1 MKFHAIA
8 LLFCCILSSSLALGQ
23 GAIPTK
29 GKEFWVGFLQNW
41 ESIPSE
47 NEQLNLFITSD
58 QNTTGT
64 VEVPGQGWSQNFT
77 ITANQTTTVTI
88 PNGIAEHF
96 TSEVVESKGVYIETQ
111 DTVAVFAINFQ
122 AYTADGTKVL
132 PIQSLGTE
140 YRVVSYRSVQSSVS
154 NGTELLVVA
163 TEDGTEVEI
172 IPTVNTLG
180 GNPAGVP
187 FTVQLDRG
195 ESYQVKSAD
204 ESLDITGTVVRGT
217 EASGDCRPFAVFSG
231 TVCARVPYA
240 CTACDHIF
248 EQNFPSN
255 TWGTEYVVVPFNF
268 TSQHTFRILANED
281 NTAVTVNNGAPF
293 ILNAG
298 QFQEYNSV
306 TNVRCVSADKGV
318 CVVQYMEGVSCA
330 SSGDPAMMILNSA
343 DQKISDITFSTVT
356 SNVITNHSLT
366 VIVSSTDVGTV
377 SLDGAIIP
385 VANFTTIGSCT
396 EFAFAHV
403 TLTPGSHTLQ
413 APNGF
418 TAYVYGTG
426 SAESY
431 AYSVGSFTPAPPIV
445 VEEAFCTNNAVTMA
459 VEGGLTNVYWYAQSN
474 PDEILG
480 FGNPF
485 ILEPPYATDI
495 YVGVGDQFL
504 SGCVIESLF
513 SVENPDPIVVSVTQS
528 ATEICQ
534 FQSVQLNAISN
545 PASGAYTYTWTPAAG
560 LDNPNI
566 ANPIATPMSTTT
578 YSVLVST
585 LTGCSNGVGVAE
597 PIEVSGGNVTGF
609 DIVASAPGICFGESL
624 DLDLDIEAV
633 VFEDDF
639 DPGISWGLWSNITNG
654 NQSAACGSVNGNA
667 LYFNGIGGRSATTNA
682 INLINGGTI
691 FFALK
696 IGADVAPCDNADPGE
711 DVVLEYATAGSL
723 GPWTLLQTFNEAAYP
738 DFTNISVNVPPAA
751 QTAATHFRWRQLANS
766 GNNQDN
772 WALDNIQIGALNTE
786 AIAFAWSPS
795 NVLDDPTSQNPTA
808 TPIEDTMFYAT
819 FTDLQTGCAYS
830 DSVFVTVTPEINL
843 ALTPDTVV
851 CGPSGIALEAIP
863 DFVDNYTYSW
873 TGANLSNSAIANPIA
888 NPTVTT
894 TYSVTVTS
902 TNGCTVGGE
911 VEVVVSDL
919 NNLQASASET
929 LICVGQEVALEAII
943 DSDSPVSIEW
953 SPSTDLVD
961 ANSAFTT
968 ATPVASVTYSI
979 TVTDLITGCV
989 LSDAFDI
996 EVSQAFTI
1004 DAGEDLDLCVTQ
1016 GHVLNVTTDSNEPLT
1031 WSWTNA
1037 QVLSSGAVQTPTIA
1051 VPGTYTFTVS
1061 AATLAGC
1068 TASDD
1073 VVITQIFEG
1082 FGLGPDVTVCEG
1094 ESVVID
1100 AGFDDGSIHAWST
1113 GETTPSIDVTQNGTY
1128 SVEITSTE
1136 GCVVNDVIN
1145 VDFLPIPTPN
1155 LGDDPGLCVGEVFT
1169 LTPGAVGASYAWSTG
1184 STAPQINVVNSG
1196 VYSVIVTNAAG
1207 CSESAEI
1214 ELVFQPLPT
1223 TNLPSTVTV
1232 CEDEVVT
1239 LDPAGDGTTF
1249 AWSTGQ
1255 QTPTIQVSTSGTY
1268 SVVITSGFGCVSTD
1282 ETEVTMVAYP
1292 IVNLGPDAAL
1302 CLGESFAISSG
1313 QPDLNHL
1320 WSTGEVESEITV
1332 SQSGIYTVTVDNDY
1346 CFISDEVTVVFN
1358 LLPANPMFPDTS
1370 YCFEMPPYEAVL
1382 NALNP
1387 GSTFLWEDGS
1397 TNQLRTISSEGLY
1410 SVTVTTPFGCAL
1422 TFDYYAVELCP
1433 GYTLYI
1439 PNAFTPDQDGIND
1452 VFRVVGLSI
1461 EEFEMSIWNR
1471 WGEKIWE
1478 TTNINEPWDGSY
1490 KNREHYVEA
1499 ENYVYVVRFTYRD
1512 EVTDIVSEW
1521 QELTGFVTLI
1531 R

>member
-1 MKFHAIA
+1 MAF
-8 LLFCCILSSSLALGQ
+8 GQ

-29 GKEFWVGFLQNW
+29 GKEFWVGFMQNW

-140 YRVVSYRSVQSSVS
+140 YRVVSYRSVQSSVN
-154 NGTELLVVA
+154 NGTELLIVA

-172 IPTVNTLG
+172 IPTVTTLG

-195 ESYQVKSAD
+195 DSYQVKSAD

-255 TWGTEYVVVPFNF
+255 TWGTEYVVVPFNS
-268 TSQHTFRILANED
+268 TTQYTFRILAQED
-281 NTAVTVNNGAPF
+281 NTAVTVNGGAPF

-330 SSGDPAMMILNSA
+330 NSGDPAMMILNSA
-343 DQKISDITFSTVT
+343 DQKIGDITFSTVT
-356 SNVITNHSLT
+356 SNVITNHRLT
-366 VIVSSTDVGTV
+366 VIVDAADIATV
-377 SLDGAIIP
+377 SLDGALVP
-385 VANFTTIGSCT
+385 AASFTNIGTCSEFSYAHITI
-396 EFAFAHV
+396 A
-403 TLTPGSHTLQ
+403 PGSHTLQ

-431 AYSVGSFTPAPPIV
+431 AYSVGSFTPAPPIE

-480 FGNPF
+480 YGNPF

-513 SVENPDPIVVSVTQS
+513 SVENPDPIDVTVTQS

-534 FQSVQLNAISN
+534 FQSVQLNAIPN
-545 PASGAYTYTWTPAAG
+545 PASGAYVYTWTPAAG

-585 LTGCSNGVGVAE
+585 LTGCSSGTGVAE
-597 PIEVSGGNVTGF
+597 PIEVSGGNVTAF
-609 DIVASAPGICFGESL
+609 EITAPAPGICFGETI
-624 DLDLDIEAV
+624 DLSLDIEAV

-639 DPGISWGLWSNITNG
+639 DPGISWGLWANITNG
-654 NQSAACGSVNGNA
+654 SQSIDCGAVNANA

-682 INLINGGTI
+682 INLINGGSI

-711 DVVLEYATAGSL
+711 DVVLEYSTAGPL

-786 AIAFAWSPS
+786 AIAFEWSPS

-808 TPIEDTMFYAT
+808 TPTEDTMFYAI

-863 DFVDNYTYSW
+863 DFIDTYTYSW
-873 TGANLSNSAIANPIA
+873 IGANLSNANVANPIA
-888 NPTVTT
+888 NPTLTT
-894 TYSVTVTS
+894 TYAVTVTS
-902 TNGCTVGGE
+902 TNGCAVQGE

-919 NNLQASASET
+919 NNLQASVSET
-929 LICVGQEVALEAII
+929 LICVGQEIVLEALI

-953 SPSTDLVD
+953 APSADLVD
-961 ANSAFTT
+961 ANAATT
-968 ATPVASVTYSI
+968 AATPAASVTYTI
-979 TVTDLITGCV
+979 TVTDLLTGCV
-989 LSDAFDI
+989 LDDSFDI
-996 EVSQAFTI
+996 EVSQAFSV

-1016 GHVLNVTTDSNEPLT
+1016 GHVLNVTTDSNEPLI

-1037 QVLSSGAVQTPTIA
+1037 SVLSSGAVQSPSISI
-1051 VPGTYTFTVS
+1051 PGTYTFTVS
-1061 AATLAGC
+1061 ASTAAGC
-1068 TASDD
+1068 TAADEIQ
-1073 VVITQIFEG
+1073 ITQIFEG
-1082 FGLGPDVTVCEG
+1082 FELGPNVVVCEG
-1094 ESVVID
+1094 ETVLID
-1100 AGFDDGSIHAWST
+1100 AGFDNGSLHGWNT
-1113 GETTPSIDVTQNGTY
+1113 GETTPSIEVTQSGIYT
-1128 SVEITSTE
+1128 VEITSPE
-1136 GCVVNDVIN
+1136 GCVVTDAMT
-1145 VDFLPIPTPN
+1145 VDFLPIPEPD
-1155 LGDDPGLCVGEVFT
+1155 LGNDPGLCVGDVYT
-1169 LTPGAVGASYAWSTG
+1169 LTPNTVGASYAWSTG
-1184 STAPQINVVNSG
+1184 SSAPQITVVSSG
-1196 VYSVIVTNAAG
+1196 TYAVTVTNAAG
-1207 CSESAEI
+1207 CSQSDEI

-1223 TNLPSTVTV
+1223 TNLPEVVTV

-1239 LDPAGDGTTF
+1239 LDPAGNGVTF
-1249 AWSTGQ
+1249 EWSTGQ
-1255 QTPTIQVSTSGTY
+1255 QAPTIQVNTSGVY
-1268 SVVITSGFGCVSTD
+1268 QVDVASEFGCVTTD

-1292 IVNLGPDAAL
+1292 ILDIGPDAAL
-1302 CLGESFAISSG
+1302 CMGESFTMSSG
-1313 QPDLNHL
+1313 QPDLNHV
-1320 WSTGEVESEITV
+1320 WSTGETTPEITV
-1332 SQSGIYTVTVDNDY
+1332 TQSGIYTLTVDNGY
-1346 CFISDEVTVVFN
+1346 CFIADDATVVFN
-1358 LLPANPMFPDTS
+1358 LLPANPMFADTA

-1387 GSTFLWEDGS
+1387 GSTYLWDDGS
-1397 TNQLRTISSEGLY
+1397 TSQLRTINSEGMY
-1410 SVTVTTPFGCAL
+1410 NVTITTAFGCAL
-1422 TFDYYAVELCP
+1422 TFNYYAVELCP

-1461 EEFEMSIWNR
+1461 EDFEMSIWNR
-1471 WGEKIWE
+1471 WGEKIWD
-1478 TTNINEPWDGSY
+1478 TTDINEPWNGSY
-1490 KNREHYVEA
+1490 KNRQHYVEA

-1512 EVTDIVSEW
+1512 EVTDEVSAW
-1521 QELTGFVTLI
+1521 QEVTGFVTVI